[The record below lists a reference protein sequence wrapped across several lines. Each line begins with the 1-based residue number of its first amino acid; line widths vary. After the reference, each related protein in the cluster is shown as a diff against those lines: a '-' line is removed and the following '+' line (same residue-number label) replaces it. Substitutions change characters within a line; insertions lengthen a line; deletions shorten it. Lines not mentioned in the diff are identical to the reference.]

1 MFNLIILFFIKSYWT
16 KEHLF
21 TFQLPK
27 QCANALGDWLKILS
41 IKRMKENHSE
51 LIENQE
57 GHLNS
62 GFLEINCL
70 LW

>member
-1 MFNLIILFFIKSYWT
+1 MLDKRDICLHFK
-16 KEHLF
+16 
-21 TFQLPK
+21 LPK

-41 IKRMKENHSE
+41 IKRLEENHSE
-51 LIENQE
+51 LIENQV